1 MGAKRV
7 AGLAWNRLL
16 MRVDNSTK
24 KGTYLKSN
32 LWLAKTSQQP
42 VSRTVWL
49 KVPSRLM
56 YIEVQIDACTSKLK
70 SCKSMQGWVFP
81 LMPHAHPNPS
91 LNQGRAECL
100 VGCLKRKPSAGHV
113 SKNEQRPHT
122 HTQTHTQAH
131 THTHACTHTRTRT
144 RMHTRAHT
152 HMHTHTHTHAHMR
165 TRTHIHTHTCTH
177 THAQTHTYTHA
188 CTNTHIHTRMHKHTY
203 TRMHTRMHTHT
214 HTLYATQRKCGC
226 VKGGA

>member
-1 MGAKRV
+1 M
-7 AGLAWNRLL
+7 
-16 MRVDNSTK
+16 
-24 KGTYLKSN
+24 
-32 LWLAKTSQQP
+32 
-42 VSRTVWL
+42 
-49 KVPSRLM
+49 
-56 YIEVQIDACTSKLK
+56 
-70 SCKSMQGWVFP
+70 FP

-165 TRTHIHTHTCTH
+165 TRTHKHTHTCTH
-177 THAQTHTYTHA
+177 THAQTHTYTH
-188 CTNTHIHTRMHKHTY
+188 Y
-203 TRMHTRMHTHT
+203 
-214 HTLYATQRKCGC
+214 TQRRGS
-226 VKGGA
+226 VAVSRGGPRAQVVHEMKRPVLQYTI